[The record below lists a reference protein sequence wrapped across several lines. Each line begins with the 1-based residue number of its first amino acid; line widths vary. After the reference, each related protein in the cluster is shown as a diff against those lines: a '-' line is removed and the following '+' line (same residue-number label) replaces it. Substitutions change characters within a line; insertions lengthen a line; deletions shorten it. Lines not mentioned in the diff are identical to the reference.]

1 MATNLSGLTLAGSRV
16 QLNALATVAAS
27 LSNPNDNLNIDEVL
41 SAAFGATAGLVNQ
54 IHHGRY
60 ALTASG
66 GGTPSVSLDLAAL
79 LNPLGLACNLATVK
93 LVFIVN
99 RSTAGTPASLR
110 YGNGAATP
118 FQGWLGAA
126 ANTEDI
132 EAGGVLLRTALT
144 AGWST
149 SGANILKV
157 ANLDA
162 VDAATF
168 DIVIVG
174 VSA

>member
-1 MATNLSGLTLAGSRV
+1 MATNLSSLTLAARV
-16 QLNALATVAAS
+16 QLNALGTVANA
-27 LSNPNDNLNIDEVL
+27 LSNPNDNLTIDEVL

-54 IHHGRY
+54 YHSGRY

-66 GGTPSVSLDLAAL
+66 GITPSVSLDLAAL

-93 LVFIVN
+93 AVLIVN
-99 RSTAGTPASLR
+99 RSTAGTPAVIEV
-110 YGNGAATP
+110 GKGAATP
-118 FQGWLGAA
+118 FVGWFSDASDA
-126 ANTEDI
+126 EKI
-132 EAGGVLLRTALT
+132 EALGVSFHTALT
-144 AGWST
+144 AGWGT
-149 SGANILKV
+149 TGANILKI

-162 VDAATF
+162 ADAATF

>member
-1 MATNLSGLTLAGSRV
+1 MATNLSGLTLAGGL
-16 QLNALATVAAS
+16 QLTAMSTFAAS
-27 LSNPNDNLNIDEVL
+27 LSNPNDNLNIYEAL

-60 ALTASG
+60 ALTKSG
-66 GGTPSVSLDLAAL
+66 GGTPSVSLDLADL

-93 LVFIVN
+93 LVLIVN
-99 RSTAGTPASLR
+99 RSTAGTPAVIEV
-110 YGNGAATP
+110 GKGAATP
-118 FQGWLGAA
+118 FVGWFSDASDA
-126 ANTEDI
+126 EKI
-132 EAGGVLLRTALT
+132 EALGVSFHTALT

-149 SGANILKV
+149 TGANILKV

-162 VDAATF
+162 DDAATF
-168 DIVIVG
+168 DIVIMG

>member
-1 MATNLSGLTLAGSRV
+1 MATNLSSLTLAGGL
-16 QLNALATVAAS
+16 QLTAMSTFAAS
-27 LSNPNDNLNIDEVL
+27 LSNPNDNLNIYEAL

-60 ALTASG
+60 ALTKSG
-66 GGTPSVSLDLAAL
+66 GGTPSVSLDLADL

-93 LVFIVN
+93 LVLIVN
-99 RSTAGTPASLR
+99 RSTAGTPAVIEV
-110 YGNGAATP
+110 GKGAATP
-118 FQGWLGAA
+118 FVGWFSDASDA
-126 ANTEDI
+126 EKI
-132 EAGGVLLRTALT
+132 EALGVSFHTALT

-149 SGANILKV
+149 TGANILKV

-162 VDAATF
+162 DDAATF
-168 DIVIVG
+168 DIVIMG

>member
-1 MATNLSGLTLAGSRV
+1 MATNLSGLTLAGGL
-16 QLNALATVAAS
+16 QLTAMSTFAAS
-27 LSNPNDNLNIDEVL
+27 LSNPNDNLNIYEAL

-60 ALTASG
+60 ALTKSG
-66 GGTPSVSLDLAAL
+66 GITPSVSLDLADL

-93 LVFIVN
+93 LVLIVN
-99 RSTAGTPASLR
+99 RSTAGTPAVIEV
-110 YGNGAATP
+110 GKGAATP
-118 FQGWLGAA
+118 FVGWFSDASDA
-126 ANTEDI
+126 EKI
-132 EAGGVLLRTALT
+132 EALGVSFHTALT

-149 SGANILKV
+149 TGANILKV

-162 VDAATF
+162 DDAATF
-168 DIVIVG
+168 DIVIMG

>member
-1 MATNLSGLTLAGSRV
+1 MATTLDSLTLAARV
-16 QLNALATVAAS
+16 QLSCLGQKTNALS
-27 LSNPNDNLNIDEVL
+27 SPNDNLNIDEVL

-54 IHHGRY
+54 YHSGRY

-66 GGTPSVSLDLAAL
+66 GITPSVSLDLTAL

-93 LVFIVN
+93 AVLVVN
-99 RSTAGTPASLR
+99 RSTAGTPASIRL
-110 YGNGAATP
+110 GNGAATP
-118 FQGWLGAA
+118 FQGWFGAA

-149 SGANILKV
+149 AGANILKI

-162 VDAATF
+162 ADAATF